1 MKSSCKQTFAEIAN
15 KGETSKWKSRKSLEI
30 IIFDLKIQP
39 IEEKVI

>member
-1 MKSSCKQTFAEIAN
+1 MKSSCKQTFAEN
-15 KGETSKWKSRKSLEI
+15 KGEIGEISKRKSLEI